1 MTEQTFNLDLIPDGI
16 PPIVHV
22 SQYDKGQLWKF
33 NIILNNTLFEIPAGS
48 SVTVQGTKKDGTG
61 FQYPCTYSGSQ
72 VVVTE
77 EQQMT
82 IYYGDVKAELVIVK
96 DNDLIGTLNFIIRIE
111 PAPLNDDT
119 VISETQLPLIEEAAE
134 LAEHIEQYID
144 EIEGYSEDSEAY
156 AVGTRGGV
164 PVSSSDPA
172 YENNAK
178 YYAENFI
185 GNITDAQWAAIQAI
199 LT

>member
-33 NIILNNTLFEIPAGS
+33 NIILNNTLFTIPENS

-61 FQYPCTYSGSQ
+61 FQYACTYSGSQ
-72 VVVTE
+72 VVVKE

-82 IYYGDVKAELVIVK
+82 IFYGDVKAEIVIVNG
-96 DNDLIGTLNFIIRIE
+96 DDLIGTLNFIIRIE
-111 PAPLNDDT
+111 PAPLNDET
-119 VISETQLPLIEEAAE
+119 LISETMLPLIEEAAE
-134 LAEHIEQYID
+134 IAERIPEMV
-144 EIEGYSEDSEAY
+144 GYMETSEAY
-156 AVGTRGGV
+156 AVGTRNGV
-164 PVSSSDPA
+164 TVSSSDPA
-172 YENNAK
+172 FENNAK
-178 YYAENFI
+178 YYDENFI

-199 LT
+199 LV

>member
-22 SQYDKGQLWKF
+22 SQYDKGQIWKF
-33 NIILNNTLFEIPAGS
+33 NIILNNTLFTIPQNS

-82 IYYGDVKAELVIVK
+82 IFYGDVKAEIVIVNG
-96 DNDLIGTLNFIIRIE
+96 DDLIGTLNFIIRIE

-119 VISETQLPLIEEAAE
+119 QISETMLPLIEEAAE
-134 LAEHIEQYID
+134 IAERIPEMV
-144 EIEGYSEDSEAY
+144 GYMETSEAY
-156 AVGTRGGV
+156 AVGTRNGV

-172 YENNAK
+172 YENNSK
-178 YYAENFI
+178 YYAEHFI
-185 GNITDAQWAAIQAI
+185 GYITDAQWAAIQAI

>member
-1 MTEQTFNLDLIPDGI
+1 MTEQVFNLDLIPDGI

-33 NIILNNTLFEIPAGS
+33 NIIQNNTLFEIPAGS

-72 VVVTE
+72 VTVTE

-82 IYYGDVKAELVIVK
+82 VFFGDVKAEIVIVNG
-96 DNDLIGTLNFIIRIE
+96 DDLIGTLNFIIRIE
-111 PAPLNDDT
+111 QAPLNENT
-119 VISETQLPLIEEAAE
+119 IISETMLPLIEEAAE
-134 LAEHIEQYID
+134 LAEHVD
-144 EIEGYSEDSEAY
+144 EIKGYMESSEAY
-156 AVGTRGGV
+156 AIGTRNGV
-164 PVSSSDPA
+164 PVTSDDPA
-172 YENNAK
+172 YENNSK

>member
-1 MTEQTFNLDLIPDGI
+1 MTEQVFNLDLIPDGI

-33 NIILNNTLFEIPAGS
+33 NIIQNNTLFEIPAGS
-48 SVTVQGTKKDGTG
+48 SITVQGTKKDGTG

-72 VVVTE
+72 VTVTE

-82 IYYGDVKAELVIVK
+82 VFFGDVLAEIAISNG
-96 DNDLIGTLNFIIRIE
+96 DDLIATLNFIIRIE
-111 PAPLNDDT
+111 QAPLNENT
-119 VISETQLPLIEEAAE
+119 IISETMLPLIEEAAE
-134 LAEHIEQYID
+134 LSHHVNEVK
-144 EIEGYSEDSEAY
+144 GYMETAEAY
-156 AVGTRGGV
+156 AVGTREGV
-164 PVSSSDPA
+164 PVSSDDPA
-172 YENNAK
+172 YEHNCK
-178 YYAENFI
+178 YYADNFI